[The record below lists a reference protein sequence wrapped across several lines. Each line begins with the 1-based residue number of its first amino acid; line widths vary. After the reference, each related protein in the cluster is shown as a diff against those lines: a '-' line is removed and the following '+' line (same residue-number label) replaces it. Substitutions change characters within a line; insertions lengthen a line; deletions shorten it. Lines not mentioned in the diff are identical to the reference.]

1 MSNKCKI
8 FRKGKKQSGITLV
21 ALVVTV
27 VVLLILAG
35 VSIYLVLD
43 NNGIITKAGEAKDR
57 TAIEAIKEARE
68 LWSAEVELGSNESLS
83 DYLFR
88 QGLITEE
95 EKTIVDNEGK
105 ITRGDYKYSL
115 KETLVDMFKAGDLQ
129 VGDVIDYPNP
139 TEVLAEVKATDSN
152 YSDTGYTSP
161 ASRTGMS
168 IEDGLDVDVNQTFT
182 INSSTKWVVL
192 GLSKDG
198 TQLMLITEKPLKE
211 VYYLS
216 TGGSYTKGFNLRG
229 AKGCAY
235 DYGIAELN
243 KICAIYKNDLASE
256 ARSLTIDDINRLC
269 NVTVD
274 IKNKQVINSESE
286 NIDEEGNIGTELAFV
301 NPYQDQE
308 GYLYQS
314 PEDYIDGNALEE
326 QGTLKVTSDSY
337 YYSVS
342 NAIDSDSPLYKVLFG
357 GTKDVFDYWLA
368 SRAVYV
374 ASDYDYCFWGP
385 GRAYYGNVWSE
396 GGDLFD
402 SDGHEYSPGGISGG
416 FRPVV
421 FLRSDIT
428 MDDLYE

>member
-1 MSNKCKI
+1 MENNKGKI

-57 TAIEAIKEARE
+57 TAIEAIREARE

-95 EKTIVDNEGK
+95 EKTIVDNEEK
-105 ITRGDYKYSL
+105 ITRGDYKLSF

-168 IEDGLDVDVNQTFT
+168 IDDGYKEDVDQTFT
-182 INSSTKWVVL
+182 INQNTNWVVL
-192 GLSKDG
+192 GLSKDE
-198 TQLMLITEKPLKE
+198 TQLMLTTEEPLE
-211 VYYLS
+211 VNTS
-216 TGGSYTKGFNLRG
+216 TGKSSDKYFYLRG

-243 KICAIYKNDLASE
+243 KICAIYKNNLASE
-256 ARSLTIDDINRLC
+256 ARSMTIDDINRLC
-269 NVTVD
+269 NITVD
-274 IKNKQVINSESE
+274 VKNKKVTNSASK
-286 NIDEEGNIGTELAFV
+286 NIDELGKIGTELALV

-326 QGTLKVTSDSY
+326 KGTLKITCDAY
-337 YYSVS
+337 CYLG
-342 NAIDSDSPLYKVLFG
+342 NKAIDSTSSLYKILFG
-357 GTKDVFDYWLA
+357 SKSYWLA
-368 SRAVYV
+368 SRAVCV
-374 ASDYDYCFWGP
+374 ESDYCFWYAGS
-385 GRAYYGNVWSE
+385 V
-396 GGDLFD
+396 GD
-402 SDGHEYSPGGISGG
+402 GKTYSGG
-416 FRPVV
+416 WNWRFI
-421 FLRSDIT
+421 L
-428 MDDLYE
+428 

>member
-95 EKTIVDNEGK
+95 EKTIVDEEGK
-105 ITRGDYKYSL
+105 ISRGDYKFSF

-168 IEDGLDVDVNQTFT
+168 IDDGYEEDVDQTFT
-182 INSSTKWVVL
+182 INQNTNWVVL

-198 TQLMLITEKPLKE
+198 TQLMLTTERVL
-211 VYYLS
+211 VRNLDS
-216 TGGSYTKGFNLRG
+216 SHYTSDAGTSGRFFLRG

-235 DYGIAELN
+235 NYGIAELN
-243 KICAIYKNDLASE
+243 KICAIYKNDIASE

-274 IKNKQVINSESE
+274 IKNKKVTNSESR
-286 NIDEEGNIGTELAFV
+286 NINYNARFGTELALV
-301 NPYQDQE
+301 NPYQAQE
-308 GYLYQS
+308 GALYQS

-326 QGTLKVTSDSY
+326 KGTFKIT
-337 YYSVS
+337 S
-342 NAIDSDSPLYKVLFG
+342 NAYWYEGYSAINSNSSLYNVLFG
-357 GTKDVFDYWLA
+357 KERNDYEYWLA
-368 SRAVYV
+368 SRAVEV
-374 ASDYDYCFWGP
+374 FQDFGC
-385 GRAYYGNVWSE
+385 WSPSAVTNYRVISNNTNYTGLFYSN
-396 GGDLFD
+396 GGMRN
-402 SDGHEYSPGGISGG
+402 I
-416 FRPVV
+416 
-421 FLRSDIT
+421 
-428 MDDLYE
+428 

>member
-1 MSNKCKI
+1 MENNKGKI
-8 FRKGKKQSGITLV
+8 FRKGKEQSGITLV

-57 TAIEAIKEARE
+57 TAIEAIREARE

-95 EKTIVDNEGK
+95 EKTIVDEGGK
-105 ITRGDYKYSL
+105 ISRGDYKFSF

-139 TEVLAEVKATDSN
+139 TEVLAKVKATDSN

-168 IEDGLDVDVNQTFT
+168 IDDGYEEDVDQTFT
-182 INSSTKWVVL
+182 INQNTNWVVL
-192 GLSKDG
+192 GLSKDE
-198 TQLMLITEKPLKE
+198 TQLMLTTEEPLKE
-211 VYYLS
+211 VNTSTGKSSDQYFYLS
-216 TGGSYTKGFNLRG
+216 G

-256 ARSLTIDDINRLC
+256 ARSMTIDDINRLC

-274 IKNKQVINSESE
+274 IENKQVTNSESE
-286 NIDEEGNIGTELAFV
+286 NIDKWYNIGTELALV

-314 PEDYIDGNALEE
+314 PEDYIEGNTLEE
-326 QGTLKVTSDSY
+326 KGILKVTTDAY
-337 YYSVS
+337 YYSAG
-342 NAIDSDSPLYKVLFG
+342 NAIGGTSLYKALFG
-357 GTKDVFDYWLA
+357 NWRNYYWLA
-368 SRAVYV
+368 SRAVNVYSNGCCWGIAHV
-374 ASDYDYCFWGP
+374 AYDYVSCVGTLAMFGSN
-385 GRAYYGNVWSE
+385 GEEHCYSRAV
-396 GGDLFD
+396 
-402 SDGHEYSPGGISGG
+402 
-416 FRPVV
+416 RPVV

>member
-1 MSNKCKI
+1 MSNKCRI

-95 EKTIVDNEGK
+95 EKIIVDNEGK

-115 KETLVDMFKAGDLQ
+115 KETLVDMFKAGDLK
-129 VGDVIDYPNP
+129 VGDVINYPNP

-152 YSDTGYTSP
+152 YSNTGYTSP

-168 IEDGLDVDVNQTFT
+168 IEDGYSEDMNQTFT
-182 INSSTKWVVL
+182 INQNTNWVVL

-198 TQLMLITEKPLKE
+198 TQLMLTTEEPLQE
-211 VYYLS
+211 INTS
-216 TGGSYTKGFNLRG
+216 TGKSSRREFYLRG

-274 IKNKQVINSESE
+274 VKNKKVTNSASK
-286 NIDEEGNIGTELAFV
+286 NIDEWGKIGTELALV

-314 PEDYIDGNALEE
+314 PEDYIEGNTLEE
-326 QGTLKVTSDSY
+326 KGILKVTTDAY
-337 YYSVS
+337 YYAAGNEIGGTS
-342 NAIDSDSPLYKVLFG
+342 LYKALFG
-357 GTKDVFDYWLA
+357 SWPNEYYYWLA
-368 SRAVYV
+368 SRAVNVYSNGCCWGIAHVAYGYV
-374 ASDYDYCFWGP
+374 SCVGTLAMFGSNGGENYYS
-385 GRAYYGNVWSE
+385 RAV
-396 GGDLFD
+396 
-402 SDGHEYSPGGISGG
+402 
-416 FRPVV
+416 RPVV

>member
-1 MSNKCKI
+1 MENNKGKI

-57 TAIEAIKEARE
+57 TAIEAIREARE

-95 EKTIVDNEGK
+95 EKTIVDEGGK
-105 ITRGDYKYSL
+105 ISRGDYKFSF

-168 IEDGLDVDVNQTFT
+168 IDDGYTKDMDQTFT
-182 INSSTKWVVL
+182 INQNTNWVVL
-192 GLSKDG
+192 GLSKDE
-198 TQLMLITEKPLKE
+198 TQLMLTTEEPLKK
-211 VYYLS
+211 VNTS
-216 TGGSYTKGFNLRG
+216 TGKSSGQYFYLRG

-256 ARSLTIDDINRLC
+256 ARSMTIDDINRLC

-274 IKNKQVINSESE
+274 IENKQVTNSESE
-286 NIDEEGNIGTELAFV
+286 NIDKWNNIGTELALV

-326 QGTLKVTSDSY
+326 QRTPRITGDSY
-337 YYSVS
+337 RYYCVD
-342 NAIDSDSPLYKVLFG
+342 AIDRNFEVLFG
-357 GTKDVFDYWLA
+357 YGCCWLA
-368 SRAVYV
+368 SRTIYV
-374 ASDYDYCFWGP
+374 DSDYCGWGP
-385 GRAYYGNVWSE
+385 SYVF
-396 GGDLFD
+396 GGQVLSYQGLF
-402 SDGHEYSPGGISGG
+402 YSNGEEKWTEMMV
-416 FRPVV
+416 RPVV

>member
-1 MSNKCKI
+1 MENNKGKI
-8 FRKGKKQSGITLV
+8 FRKGKEQSGITLV

-57 TAIEAIKEARE
+57 TAIEAIREARE

-83 DYLFR
+83 DYLFS

-105 ITRGDYKYSL
+105 ITRGDYKFSF
-115 KETLVDMFKAGDLQ
+115 KETLVEMFKAGDLQ

-168 IEDGLDVDVNQTFT
+168 IDDGYEEDVDQTFT
-182 INSSTKWVVL
+182 INQNTNWVVL

-198 TQLMLITEKPLKE
+198 TQLMLTTESVL
-211 VYYLS
+211 VRNLDS
-216 TGGSYTKGFNLRG
+216 SHYTSDAGTSVRFFLRG

-235 DYGIAELN
+235 NYGIAELN

-256 ARSLTIDDINRLC
+256 ARSMTIDDINRLC

-274 IKNKQVINSESE
+274 IKNKKVTNSESR
-286 NIDEEGNIGTELAFV
+286 NINYNEMFGTELALV
-301 NPYQDQE
+301 NPYQAQE
-308 GYLYQS
+308 GALYQS

-326 QGTLKVTSDSY
+326 KGTFKIT
-337 YYSVS
+337 S
-342 NAIDSDSPLYKVLFG
+342 NAYWYAGYRAINSNSSLYNVLFG
-357 GTKDVFDYWLA
+357 QERNDYEYWLA
-368 SRAVYV
+368 SRAVEV
-374 ASDYDYCFWGP
+374 FQDFGC
-385 GRAYYGNVWSE
+385 WSPSAVTNYRVISNNRTNYTGLFYSN
-396 GGDLFD
+396 GGMRN
-402 SDGHEYSPGGISGG
+402 I
-416 FRPVV
+416 
-421 FLRSDIT
+421 
-428 MDDLYE
+428 